1 MADPL
6 SLSSGPVAMQFGA
19 LAEQIKAGLGETFPI
34 LPGVR
39 PTEQIEPDVVNN
51 AHPGLGA
58 KIDVIA

>member
-1 MADPL
+1 
-6 SLSSGPVAMQFGA
+6 MQFGA